1 MVTPH
6 VRREAIRQVIEGH
19 DLSERRACGLI
30 GMSRTGF
37 RLADGPDRNA
47 WLRTRLRALAE
58 QRRRFGAPRLYLL
71 LRREGLV
78 VNHKRVER
86 IYREEGLSLRLKRR
100 RKRVSHLRVRREAPS
115 GPNQVWSM
123 DFVSD
128 SLLDGRRFRTLTIV
142 DEWSRESPAMEVDAS
157 LTGQRV
163 VRVLERLAAI
173 RPLPASIRM
182 DNGPEFISKALDAW
196 AYAQGVRLQFIQPGK
211 PTQNAY
217 IESFNGRLRE
227 ECLNEEVFTSLA
239 DARDKIEYW
248 RQDYNTRRP
257 HSALGNL
264 TPMEYLEQYQTV
276 KTDPGANLGLVHQV
290 G

>member
-6 VRREAIRQVIEGH
+6 VHREAIRQVIEGH
-19 DLSERRACGLI
+19 GLSERRACGLI

-47 WLRTRLRALAE
+47 WLRTRLRELAE

-100 RKRVSHLRVRREAPS
+100 RKRVSHLRVLRETPS

-142 DEWSRESPAMEVDAS
+142 DEWSRESPAMEVDTS

-163 VRVLERLAAI
+163 VRVLERLAAT

-196 AYAQGVRLQFIQPGK
+196 AYAKGVRLQFIQPGK

-227 ECLNEEVFTSLA
+227 ECLNEAVFTSLA

-248 RQDYNTRRP
+248 RQDYNTLRP
-257 HSALGNL
+257 HSAL
-264 TPMEYLEQYQTV
+264 
-276 KTDPGANLGLVHQV
+276 A
-290 G
+290 